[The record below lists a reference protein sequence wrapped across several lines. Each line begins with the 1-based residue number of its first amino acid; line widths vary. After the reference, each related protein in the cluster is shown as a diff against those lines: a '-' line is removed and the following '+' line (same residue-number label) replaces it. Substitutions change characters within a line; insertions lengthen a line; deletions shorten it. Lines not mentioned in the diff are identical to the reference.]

1 MILVSLL
8 ISLTIVF
15 ALGALA
21 LSEVLLFGNEE
32 LSLAQS
38 AQGLPRTSM
47 IKQDIELTTC
57 PDSGMFI
64 AS

>member
-8 ISLTIVF
+8 ISLTSVS
-15 ALGALA
+15 ALVALA
-21 LSEVLLFGNEE
+21 LSEVLLFGQEE

-38 AQGLPRTSM
+38 AQGLPRRST
-47 IKQDIELTTC
+47 IKQDIEMTTC